1 MNSDKNQT
9 QLNQAVSEQT
19 GSKPDNDKPYD
30 RNQADGKRNDH
41 QIPGTYA
48 QVMSVA
54 KLGLKN
60 RRSGAELQRRRATI
74 LRELEKTRK
83 LLAEVRRRLEVAPN
97 FDEDDLSEHRQSLE
111 ARARDLEAKSTP
123 SEAEE
128 DKDHGYEDLIY
139 EDCDYEGSGD
149 DEDEGVPLGLEV
161 LSESLHEDSCSSAD
175 DIEASEETNSNLNA
189 NSGEDSDSDTEINLA
204 KGKGV
209 KVDQSLN
216 EECF

>member
-1 MNSDKNQT
+1 MDSDKNQT
-9 QLNQAVSEQT
+9 QLNQTVSEQT
-19 GSKPDNDKPYD
+19 SNKTDNDKSD
-30 RNQADGKRNDH
+30 ARNEANGKRNDH
-41 QIPGTYA
+41 QIPGNYA

-74 LRELEKTRK
+74 SRELEETRK
-83 LLAEVRRRLEVAPN
+83 LLVELRSRLEAVPE
-97 FDEDDLSEHRQSLE
+97 FDEDDLSGYRQILE
-111 ARARDLEAKSTP
+111 ARARDLEVKSTL

-128 DKDHGYEDLIY
+128 DKEQEYEDVIY
-139 EDCDYEGSGD
+139 EDCGDEDSGD
-149 DEDEGVPLGLEV
+149 YEDEGVPLGLEV

-175 DIEASEETNSNLNA
+175 DIEASEETNSNLNV
-189 NSGEDSDSDTEINLA
+189 NSDEDSDSDTEDNLT

-209 KVDQSLN
+209 KVDLSLN

>member
-1 MNSDKNQT
+1 MDSDKYQT
-9 QLNQAVSEQT
+9 QLNQTVNEQT
-19 GSKPDNDKPYD
+19 GNTTYNDNPNA
-30 RNQADGKRNDH
+30 RNEADGKRNDH
-41 QIPGTYA
+41 QIPGNYA

-74 LRELEKTRK
+74 SRELEETRK
-83 LLAEVRRRLEVAPN
+83 LLVELRSRLEVAPE
-97 FDEDDLSEHRQSLE
+97 FDEDDLSEYRQILK
-111 ARARDLEAKSTP
+111 ARERDLEAKSTL

-128 DKDHGYEDLIY
+128 DKDQGYEEFIY
-139 EDCDYEGSGD
+139 EDCD

-161 LSESLHEDSCSSAD
+161 LSESLHEDPCSSVN

-189 NSGEDSDSDTEINLA
+189 NSDEDSDSDTKVNLVN
-204 KGKGV
+204 GKGV
-209 KVDQSLN
+209 EVDLSLN